1 MLGGVMGGAARD
13 PLMQYLATLNKLV
26 LESMGLLPIYTRTSH
41 AIQFVDEGTI
51 KGTTIINKRASTN
64 IGITSG

>member
-26 LESMGLLPIYTRTSH
+26 LESMGFLLIHTRTGH